1 MKFEEKL
8 RKEIFWTFLKIISLL
23 TAALGIIFILF
34 TVVWHYTSFN
44 TRATTAKNE
53 FLSHIL
59 QNEQLMH
66 SLADNIAADF
76 LSDNISDRSL
86 YSSYY
91 SLGSNSFNSF
101 MVIINE
107 NGQVVFSTSNES
119 IEKSVLPNYLRV
131 VSKYNEFS
139 ENEIIYRTT
148 IDLNNEKFLI
158 SMRPIFSNS
167 EVKGYVTMITNGKNI
182 LNFFSD
188 YDISFVIRDRF
199 NNIFTYNDSLFID
212 DDNKNKE
219 NSKYKQMGII
229 DGHWYMGVN
238 QTLGDS
244 VEIFLYQKYFN
255 LAFFGITFLI
265 VVVLIFIFFITE
277 GKHLAKKLAGDNV
290 AAINNLVYETK
301 LVKKG
306 YKQYISSPEN
316 YEFKILSEH
325 INTMMAEKEKW
336 YKNSIELENQKLA
349 TEKMLLDAQFNPHF
363 IYNTLETVRI
373 MCQFDPDLA
382 EKIIISFN
390 KILRYSLKSPQIMP
404 TLEEDLDKIEK
415 YLEIQ
420 KIRFEE
426 LEYKIDVEQNLLNL
440 SVPKLFLLPLIE
452 NSIKYGRV
460 VRQDISI
467 EISISRKLNNIEIM
481 IKDNGPGFDKDI
493 MEIIQEQQNK
503 KELYHGLINTFK
515 KLKLYYGEVQLDNY
529 TNQGNTILVLRWE
542 VNYV

>member
-59 QNEQLMH
+59 KNEQLVH
-66 SLADNIAADF
+66 SLADNIAVDF

-91 SLGSNSFNSF
+91 SLGSDSFNSF

-139 ENEIIYRTT
+139 EHEIIYRTT
-148 IDLNNEKFLI
+148 IDLNNEKYLI

-167 EVKGYVTMITNGKNI
+167 EIKGYVTMVTNGKNI

-212 DDNKNKE
+212 DNNNKE

-229 DGHWYMGVN
+229 DGHWYMGIN

-265 VVVLIFIFFITE
+265 VVVLIFVFFITE

-426 LEYKIDVEQNLLNL
+426 LEYKIDVEQSLLNL

-493 MEIIQEQQNK
+493 IEIIQEQQDK

>member
-59 QNEQLMH
+59 QNEQLVH

-91 SLGSNSFNSF
+91 SLGSDSFNSF
-101 MVIINE
+101 MVIINK

-139 ENEIIYRTT
+139 EHEIIYRTT
-148 IDLNNEKFLI
+148 IDLNNEKYLI

-212 DDNKNKE
+212 DNNKNKE

-229 DGHWYMGVN
+229 DGHWYMGIN

-349 TEKMLLDAQFNPHF
+349 TKKMLLDAQFNPHF

-426 LEYKIDVEQNLLNL
+426 LEYKIDVEQSLLNL

>member
-59 QNEQLMH
+59 QNEQLVH
-66 SLADNIAADF
+66 SLADNIAVDF

-91 SLGSNSFNSF
+91 SLGSDSFNSF

-139 ENEIIYRTT
+139 EHEIIYRTT
-148 IDLNNEKFLI
+148 IDLNNEKYLI

-167 EVKGYVTMITNGKNI
+167 EVKGYVTMVTNGKNI

-212 DDNKNKE
+212 DNNNKE

-229 DGHWYMGVN
+229 DGHWYMGIN

-265 VVVLIFIFFITE
+265 VVVLIFVFFITE

-426 LEYKIDVEQNLLNL
+426 LEYKIDVEQSLLNL

-467 EISISRKLNNIEIM
+467 EISISRKLHNIEIM

-493 MEIIQEQQNK
+493 IEIIQEQQDK

>member
-212 DDNKNKE
+212 DHNKNKE

>member
-86 YSSYY
+86 YSSYH

-212 DDNKNKE
+212 DHNKNKE

>member
-212 DDNKNKE
+212 DHNKNKE

-238 QTLGDS
+238 QTLGNS

>member
-1 MKFEEKL
+1 
-8 RKEIFWTFLKIISLL
+8 
-23 TAALGIIFILF
+23 
-34 TVVWHYTSFN
+34 
-44 TRATTAKNE
+44 
-53 FLSHIL
+53 
-59 QNEQLMH
+59 
-66 SLADNIAADF
+66 
-76 LSDNISDRSL
+76 
-86 YSSYY
+86 
-91 SLGSNSFNSF
+91 
-101 MVIINE
+101 
-107 NGQVVFSTSNES
+107 
-119 IEKSVLPNYLRV
+119 
-131 VSKYNEFS
+131 
-139 ENEIIYRTT
+139 
-148 IDLNNEKFLI
+148 
-158 SMRPIFSNS
+158 
-167 EVKGYVTMITNGKNI
+167 
-182 LNFFSD
+182 
-188 YDISFVIRDRF
+188 
-199 NNIFTYNDSLFID
+199 
-212 DDNKNKE
+212 
-219 NSKYKQMGII
+219 MGI
-229 DGHWYMGVN
+229 N

-426 LEYKIDVEQNLLNL
+426 LEYKIDVEQSLLNL

-493 MEIIQEQQNK
+493 IEIIQEQQDK

-542 VNYV
+542 FNYV